1 MNEMGERTA
10 DKGLVSVIMPTYKCD
25 RFIKKSIL
33 SVQAQTYQNWE
44 LLIVDD
50 CSNDGTI
57 DIVHKFIADDKR
69 IHLFQNS
76 VNSGAAVSRN
86 TALRNA
92 KGRWI
97 AFLDSDD
104 IWEPTK
110 LEKQIKFME
119 DNGYAFSYHEYVEI
133 DEQDIEL
140 GVHVSG
146 KPHVNKFD
154 MFACCWP
161 GCLSVMY
168 DAEKIGLIQINDIK
182 KNNDTAMWLKVIRKA
197 DCYLLPEVLGKY
209 RRRAN
214 SITPKPIWKR
224 IWAHYPLFRVAEEMN
239 PLVSVF
245 WVIMNVFG
253 NTYKK
258 LKYVKRYDV

>member
-1 MNEMGERTA
+1 MGSKE
-10 DKGLVSVIMPTYKCD
+10 LVSIIMPTYKCGF
-25 RFIKKSIL
+25 FIEESIK
-33 SVQAQTYQNWE
+33 SVQEQTYRNWE
-44 LLIVDD
+44 LVIVDD
-50 CSNDGTI
+50 CSEDETVQKVMALAAG
-57 DIVHKFIADDKR
+57 DSR
-69 IHLFQNS
+69 ITVFQNS
-76 VNSGAAVSRN
+76 KNSGAAVSRN
-86 TALRNA
+86 VALNNA
-92 KGRWI
+92 RGRWI

-104 IWEPTK
+104 LWEPTK
-110 LEKQIKFME
+110 LEKQIKFMKE
-119 DNGYAFSYHEYVEI
+119 NDYAFSYHEYIEI
-133 DEQDIEL
+133 DEHGNEL

-146 KPHVNKFD
+146 KKHVGKFD
-154 MFACCWP
+154 MFSCCWL

>member
-1 MNEMGERTA
+1 MK
-10 DKGLVSVIMPTYKCD
+10 DLVSIIMPTYRCGP
-25 RFIKKSIL
+25 FIAESIK
-33 SVQAQTYQNWE
+33 SVQAQTYKNWE
-44 LLIVDD
+44 LIVVDD
-50 CSNDGTI
+50 CSGDGTI
-57 DIVHKFIADDKR
+57 GVVQDIQKEDHR
-69 IHLFQNS
+69 IHVFSNAR
-76 VNSGAAVSRN
+76 NSGAAVSRN
-86 TALRNA
+86 VALREA

-104 IWEPTK
+104 IWEPSK

-119 DNGYAFSYHEYVEI
+119 GNDYAFSYHEYVEI
-133 DEQDIEL
+133 DEQDNEL

-146 KPHVNKFD
+146 KAHVGKFD

-168 DAEKIGLIQINDIK
+168 DAKKIGLIQINDVK

-197 DCYLLPEVLGKY
+197 DCYLLKECLGKY

-239 PLVSVF
+239 PVVATF

-253 NTYKK
+253 NAYKK
-258 LKYVKRYDV
+258 FRYVKKYTPSV

>member
-1 MNEMGERTA
+1 MQNIIDR
-10 DKGLVSVIMPTYKCD
+10 GLVSVVMPSYKCG
-25 RFIKKSIL
+25 RFIEESIH
-33 SVQAQTYQNWE
+33 SVQAQTYKSWE
-44 LLIVDD
+44 LIIVDD
-50 CSNDGTI
+50 CSCDGTVETVL
-57 DIVHKFIADDKR
+57 DFKKEDAR
-69 IHLFQNS
+69 ISLYQNP

-86 TALRNA
+86 TALKNA

-104 IWEPTK
+104 LWEPTK
-110 LEKQIKFME
+110 LEKQIRFME
-119 DNGYAFSYHEYVEI
+119 ENGYAFSYHEYVEI
-133 DEQDIEL
+133 DEQDNLL

-146 KPHVNKFD
+146 KKHVGKFD
-154 MFACCWP
+154 MFSCCWA

-168 DAEKIGLIQINDIK
+168 DASKIGLIQIDDIK

-197 DCYLLPEVLGKY
+197 DCYLLPECLGKY

-214 SITPKPIWKR
+214 SITPKPLWQR

-239 PLVSVF
+239 PISATF

-253 NTYKK
+253 NAYKK
-258 LKYVKRYDV
+258 MKYVKSYDV

>member
-1 MNEMGERTA
+1 MES
-10 DKGLVSVIMPTYKCD
+10 LISIIMPTFKCG
-25 RFIKKSIL
+25 RFIRESIN
-33 SVQAQTYQNWE
+33 SVLAQTITNWE
-44 LLIVDD
+44 LIIVDD
-50 CSNDGTI
+50 CSGDNTVS
-57 DIVHKFIADDKR
+57 IVQEYMDKDSR
-69 IHLFQNS
+69 IQLYQNS
-76 VNSGAAVSRN
+76 VNAGAAISRN
-86 TALRNA
+86 TALRHA

-104 IWEPTK
+104 LWEPTK

-119 DNGYAFSYHEYVEI
+119 ENGYAFSYHEYVEI
-133 DEQDIEL
+133 DEQDKEL
-140 GVHVSG
+140 GVKVSG
-146 KPHVNKFD
+146 KRHVGKLD

-197 DCYLLPEVLGKY
+197 DCYLLPECLGKY

-214 SITPKPIWKR
+214 SITPKPLWKR

-239 PLVSVF
+239 PIAATF

-253 NTYKK
+253 NAYKK
-258 LKYVKRYDV
+258 WKYVKRFKVD

>member
-1 MNEMGERTA
+1 MI
-10 DKGLVSVIMPTYKCD
+10 DIVSIIMPTYKCGLY
-25 RFIKKSIL
+25 IEESVK
-33 SVQAQTYQNWE
+33 SVQAQTYKNWE
-44 LLIVDD
+44 IIIVDD
-50 CSNDGTI
+50 CSGDDTI
-57 DIVHKFIADDKR
+57 QSVSKLQEQDPR
-69 IHLFQNS
+69 IKLFQNEK
-76 VNSGAAVSRN
+76 NSGAAVTRN
-86 TALRNA
+86 KALREA

-104 IWEPTK
+104 LWEPTK

-119 DNGYAFSYHEYVEI
+119 ENNYAFSYHEYVEI
-133 DEQDIEL
+133 DEQDNLL

-146 KPHVNKFD
+146 KEHVGKFD

-168 DAEKIGLIQINDIK
+168 DASKIGLIQINDIK

-197 DCYLLPEVLGKY
+197 DCYLLPETLGKY

-239 PLVSVF
+239 PIFSTF
-245 WVIMNVFG
+245 WVVMNVFG
-253 NTYKK
+253 NAWKK
-258 LKYVKRYDV
+258 YRYVKRYQP

>member
-1 MNEMGERTA
+1 MCKE
-10 DKGLVSVIMPTYKCD
+10 LVSIIMPTYRCG
-25 RFIKKSIL
+25 RFIEESIK

-44 LLIVDD
+44 LIIVDD
-50 CSNDGTI
+50 CSEDETI
-57 DIVHKFIADDKR
+57 SIVLDIKKKDSR
-69 IHLFQNS
+69 ISLYQNGF
-76 VNSGAAVSRN
+76 NSGAAVSRN
-86 TALRNA
+86 AALKYAR
-92 KGRWI
+92 GRWI

-104 IWEPTK
+104 LWEPAK

-119 DNGYAFSYHEYVEI
+119 ENEYTFSYHEYIEI
-133 DEQDIEL
+133 DEQDKEL

-154 MFACCWP
+154 MFSCCWP

-168 DAEKIGLIQINDIK
+168 DASKIGLIQIKDIK

-197 DCYLLPEVLGKY
+197 DCYLFPEILGKY
-209 RRRAN
+209 RRRTN

-239 PLVSVF
+239 PVSATF

-253 NTYKK
+253 NAYKK
-258 LKYVKRYDV
+258 WKYVKRYEVKP

>member
-1 MNEMGERTA
+1 MAN
-10 DKGLVSVIMPTYKCD
+10 DLVSVIMPTYKCG
-25 RFIKKSIL
+25 RFIEESIKSI
-33 SVQAQTYQNWE
+33 QAQTYKNWE
-44 LLIVDD
+44 LIIVDD
-50 CSNDGTI
+50 CSGDDTI
-57 DIVHKFIADDKR
+57 LLVQKIQLEDQR
-69 IHLFQNS
+69 IHLFQNVS
-76 VNSGAAVSRN
+76 NSGAAVTRN
-86 TALRNA
+86 VALREA

-104 IWEPTK
+104 LWEPSK
-110 LEKQIKFME
+110 LEKQINFMVE
-119 DNGYAFSYHEYVEI
+119 NGYAFSYHEYLEI
-133 DEQDIEL
+133 DEQDNEL

-146 KPHVNKFD
+146 KEHVNKFD

-168 DAEKIGLIQINDIK
+168 DASKIGLIQINDIK
-182 KNNDTAMWLKVIRKA
+182 KNNDTAMWLKVIKKV

-214 SITPKPIWKR
+214 SITPKPLWKR

-239 PLVSVF
+239 PISATF

-253 NTYKK
+253 NAYKK
-258 LKYVKRYDV
+258 MKYVKRYIVE

>member
-1 MNEMGERTA
+1 MNKVEE
-10 DKGLVSVIMPTYKCD
+10 LVSIVMPTYKCG
-25 RFIKKSIL
+25 RFIGKSIE

-44 LLIVDD
+44 LIVVDD
-50 CSNDGTI
+50 CSGDDTVDKVLGFKKND
-57 DIVHKFIADDKR
+57 DR
-69 IHLFQNS
+69 ISIYQNS
-76 VNSGAAVSRN
+76 LNSGAAVTRN
-86 TALRNA
+86 TALRHA

-104 IWEPTK
+104 LWESTK

-119 DNGYAFSYHEYVEI
+119 KHDYAFSYHNYIEI
-133 DEQDIEL
+133 DEQDKEL
-140 GVHVSG
+140 GVYVSG
-146 KPHVNKFD
+146 KEHVGKFD

-168 DAEKIGLIQINDIK
+168 DAEKVGLIQVNDIK
-182 KNNDTAMWLKVIRKA
+182 KNNDTAMWLKVIKKT
-197 DCYLLPEVLGKY
+197 DCHLLKECLGKY

-214 SITPKPIWKR
+214 SITPKPIWQR

-239 PLVSVF
+239 PVSATF

-253 NTYKK
+253 NAYKK
-258 LKYVKRYDV
+258 MKFVRKYEPSL